1 MYAFVLQFI
10 SMKKFLGLLLL
21 LPCSIC
27 IFFCSNGQGSSTAA
41 AAAKKII
48 IIRHGEK
55 PDDGDNLSCKGFN
68 RALQLPQVL
77 YSKFGLPEAIYVPSL
92 HTGKKTSTARM
103 YQTIVPF
110 AVKYNLTVNSKF
122 DVEDA
127 EGLAAALKK
136 NEGTSLVV
144 WEHKNINDITK
155 ALGVQ
160 QKLKWSD
167 DDFDS
172 IWIVT
177 LSATGA
183 TVTMDKE
190 GLTPKDACP

>member
-1 MYAFVLQFI
+1 
-10 SMKKFLGLLLL
+10 MKNFLSLLLL
-21 LPCSIC
+21 LPCSLC
-27 IFFCSNGQGSSTAA
+27 IFFCSEGQSSSAA
-41 AAAKKII
+41 ATAGKKII

-77 YSKFGLPEAIYVPSL
+77 YSKFGLPAAIYVPSL

-103 YQTIVPF
+103 YQTIIPF
-110 AVKYNLTVNSKF
+110 AIKYNLTVNSKF
-122 DVEDA
+122 DVDDA
-127 EGLAAALKK
+127 EGLAGALKQ

-160 QKLKWSD
+160 QKLKWD
-167 DDFDS
+167 DADFDS

-183 TVTMDKE
+183 TVSMDKE
-190 GLTPKDACP
+190 GITPKDACP

>member
-1 MYAFVLQFI
+1 
-10 SMKKFLGLLLL
+10 MKKTVGLTLLLL
-21 LPCSIC
+21 CSLT
-27 IFFCSNGQGSSTAA
+27 IFFCSQGQSSSSAATAV
-41 AAAKKII
+41 KKIV

-55 PDDGDNLSCKGFN
+55 PDNGDNLSCKGLN

-77 YSKFGLPEAIYVPSL
+77 YSKFGLPAAIYVPSL

-103 YQTIVPF
+103 YQTVVPF
-110 AVKYNLTVNSKF
+110 AIKYNLTVNSKF
-122 DVEDA
+122 DVEDTKD
-127 EGLAAALKK
+127 LAGALKQT
-136 NEGTSLVV
+136 EGTSLVV

-160 QKLKWSD
+160 EKLKWSD

-177 LSATGA
+177 ITATGA
-183 TVTMDKE
+183 TVSMDKE
-190 GLTPKDACP
+190 GLTPKESCP

>member
-1 MYAFVLQFI
+1 
-10 SMKKFLGLLLL
+10 MKKIIGPFLLLL
-21 LPCSIC
+21 CSIG
-27 IFFCSNGQGSSTAA
+27 ILFCSNGQTSTASA
-41 AAAKKII
+41 AGKKII

-55 PDDGDNLSCKGFN
+55 PDDGDNLSCKGLN
-68 RALQLPQVL
+68 RALALPQVL
-77 YSKFGLPEAIYVPSL
+77 YSKFGLPQNVFVPSL

-110 AVKYNLTVNSKF
+110 AVKYNLNVNSKF

-127 EGLAAALKK
+127 EGLAGALKQTA
-136 NEGTSLVV
+136 GTSLVV

-160 QKLKWSD
+160 QKLKWES
-167 DDFDS
+167 DDFDG

-177 LSATGA
+177 LSAAGA
-183 TVTMDKE
+183 TVTTDKE
-190 GLTPKDACP
+190 GLLPKDACP